1 MQGWVQDMFHLF
13 TRKVISCCGNRSNA
27 SLKWSLCRLVMCV
40 VKFKMK
46 GNRQFLSSKN
56 SYFQNKTKCKIF
68 LLKMSFICMGIE
80 IYFYINGFAL
90 SLALKL
96 RLEATWIWP
105 IVMHSTN
112 CSYACMAG
120 LMRLLNSVSTSL
132 GSSPCYCW

>member
-1 MQGWVQDMFHLF
+1 MFNLF
-13 TRKVISCCGNRSNA
+13 TRKIISCCGNRSYA
-27 SLKWSLCRLVMCV
+27 SLKSSLCRLVLHL

-56 SYFQNKTKCKIF
+56 SYFQNKTKCKPF

-80 IYFYINGFAL
+80 IYFHINGFVL

-96 RLEATWIWP
+96 RLENLDMAHCDALYI
-105 IVMHSTN
+105 N
-112 CSYACMAG
+112 CSYACRLAG
-120 LMRLLNSVSTSL
+120 LMTLLNSVSTSL